1 MPCAAIRATG
11 LCLIDGARLV
21 SLESALW
28 EATRPAFRVRYIH
41 DPASMPRVPLYA
53 SYGFATGPTA
63 RAKLARIVR
72 KAPEV
77 VVKVTGRQR
86 GGNHVKAH
94 LDYIGRKGKL
104 GIETRDGEVLI
115 SKDDIA
121 ERAAEWSDTLQWRSR
136 PTVSSVSLIFSM
148 PAGNDPEKVLE
159 AVRALAHAELSDNH
173 DYGMALHTDTPRPHV
188 HLTVQAEGLDRT
200 RFNPGPVQLNR
211 FRERFARELRAR
223 GVAAEATPRRA
234 RGQGIAGSSM
244 ALIKLRARLR
254 GEGSRQIT
262 KSDRRT
268 NEQAISVARGQ
279 DQLPLFIAAG
289 SFRWREIRRA
299 YEQAAVAL
307 DATGQSDDRALA
319 SDVRA
324 FLEKRQ
330 SMNSTPQ
337 VFAHQYAR
345 QLGAEQ
351 NRAAL
356 PVDIKPPDHWQSG
369 RGRSR

>member
-1 MPCAAIRATG
+1 M
-11 LCLIDGARLV
+11 

-41 DPASMPRVPLYA
+41 DPTSAPRVPLYA

-86 GGNHVKAH
+86 GGSHVKAH
-94 LDYIGRKGKL
+94 LHYIGRKGEVE
-104 GIETRDGEVLI
+104 IETRDGEILTAKEDV
-115 SKDDIA
+115 A
-121 ERAAEWSDTLQWRSR
+121 ERASEWSDTLNWRSR

-148 PAGNDPEKVLE
+148 PEGTDPDKVLG

-173 DYGMALHTDTPRPHV
+173 DYVLALHTDTPRPHV

-200 RFNPGPVQLNR
+200 RFNPRPVQLNR

-244 ALIKLRARLR
+244 ALVKLRARLR
-254 GEGSRQIT
+254 TEGSRQIT
-262 KSDRRT
+262 QSDRRT
-268 NEQAISVARGQ
+268 NEQAIAVARGE
-279 DQLPLFIAAG
+279 DQLPPFIAAG
-289 SFRWREIRRA
+289 TVRWQEIRRA
-299 YEQAAVAL
+299 YKKVAAAL
-307 DATGQSDDRALA
+307 DATGQVDDRELA
-319 SDVRA
+319 SDVRD
-324 FLEKRQ
+324 FLDKHQR
-330 SMNSTPQ
+330 MNATPE
-337 VFAHQYAR
+337 VFAAHHAR
-345 QLGAEQ
+345 RIAAEL
-351 NRAAL
+351 NKA
-356 PVDIKPPDHWQSG
+356 VPPAPDRPLKDTG
-369 RGRSR
+369 RGR

>member
-1 MPCAAIRATG
+1 MG
-11 LCLIDGARLV
+11 
-21 SLESALW
+21 LESALW

-41 DPASMPRVPLYA
+41 DPTSTPRVPLYA

-94 LDYIGRKGKL
+94 LDYIGRKGEVD
-104 GIETRDGEVLI
+104 IETRDGEILT

-148 PAGNDPEKVLE
+148 PEGTDPDKVLG

-173 DYGMALHTDTPRPHV
+173 DYVLALHTDTPRPHV

-200 RFNPGPVQLNR
+200 RFNPRPVQLNR

-244 ALIKLRARLR
+244 ALVKLRARLR
-254 GEGSRQIT
+254 TEGSRQIT
-262 KSDRRT
+262 QSDRRT
-268 NEQAISVARGQ
+268 NEQAIAVARGQ
-279 DQLPLFIAAG
+279 EQLPPFIAAG
-289 SFRWREIRRA
+289 TVRWQEIRHA
-299 YEQAAVAL
+299 YQQTADSL
-307 DATGQSDDRALA
+307 DATGQADDRELA
-319 SDVRA
+319 KDVRTFLDKHQGMNATPEA
-324 FLEKRQ
+324 FAAHHAKRLDR
-330 SMNSTPQ
+330 SVSPM
-337 VFAHQYAR
+337 
-345 QLGAEQ
+345 GAE
-351 NRAAL
+351 
-356 PVDIKPPDHWQSG
+356 PPDYNPPDKG
-369 RGRSR
+369 RGR

>member
-1 MPCAAIRATG
+1 MPATG

-41 DPASMPRVPLYA
+41 DPTSTPRVPLYA
-53 SYGFATGPTA
+53 SYGVATGPTA

-86 GGNHVKAH
+86 GGVHVKAH
-94 LDYIGRKGKL
+94 LEYIGRKGEVD
-104 GIETRDGEVLI
+104 IETRDGEILTTKEDV
-115 SKDDIA
+115 A
-121 ERAAEWSDTLQWRSR
+121 ERAAEWSDSLQWRSR

-148 PAGNDPEKVLE
+148 PEGTDPDKVLG

-173 DYGMALHTDTPRPHV
+173 DYVLALHTDTPRPHV

-200 RFNPGPVQLNR
+200 RFNPRPAQLNR

-244 ALIKLRARLR
+244 ALVKLRARLR
-254 GEGSRQIT
+254 AEGGRQIT
-262 KSDRRT
+262 QSDRRT
-268 NEQAISVARGQ
+268 NEQAIAVARGQ
-279 DQLPLFIAAG
+279 EQLPPFIAAG
-289 SFRWREIRRA
+289 TFRWQEIRRA
-299 YEQAAVAL
+299 YEQTAAAL
-307 DATGQSDDRALA
+307 DGTGQAEDRQLA
-319 SDVRA
+319 KDVRT
-324 FLEKRQ
+324 FLDKHQ
-330 SMNSTPQ
+330 GMNATPE
-337 VFAHQYAR
+337 VFAAQYALIIAAD
-345 QLGAEQ
+345 QSKT
-351 NRAAL
+351 AL
-356 PVDIKPPDHWQSG
+356 PAVDRPPNE
-369 RGRSR
+369 RGRER

>member
-1 MPCAAIRATG
+1 MG
-11 LCLIDGARLV
+11 
-21 SLESALW
+21 LESALW

-41 DPASMPRVPLYA
+41 DPSGPPQIPLYA
-53 SYGFATGPTA
+53 SYGVATGPTA

-86 GGNHVKAH
+86 GGKHVKAH
-94 LDYIGRKGKL
+94 LDYIGRKGAL
-104 GIETRDGEVLI
+104 AIETRDGEILT

-121 ERAAEWSDTLQWRSR
+121 ERAAEWSDALQWRSR

-148 PAGNDPEKVLE
+148 PEGTDPDKVLG

-173 DYGMALHTDTPRPHV
+173 DYVLALHTDTPRPHV

-200 RFNPGPVQLNR
+200 RFNPRPVQLNR

-244 ALIKLRARLR
+244 ALVKLRARLR
-254 GEGSRQIT
+254 TEGSRQMPNA
-262 KSDRRT
+262 DRRT
-268 NEQAISVARGQ
+268 NEQAIAVARGQ
-279 DQLPLFIAAG
+279 DQLPPFIAAG
-289 SFRWREIRRA
+289 TFRWQEIRRA
-299 YEQAAVAL
+299 YEQTAAAL
-307 DATGQSDDRALA
+307 EATGQADDRELA
-319 SDVRA
+319 GDVRM
-324 FLEKRQ
+324 FLDKHQ
-330 SMNSTPQ
+330 DMKATPE
-337 VFAHQYAR
+337 VFAAQHAR
-345 QLGAEQ
+345 TIAAEHS
-351 NRAAL
+351 A
-356 PVDIKPPDHWQSG
+356 PKIGEPPHSPPG

>member
-1 MPCAAIRATG
+1 MG
-11 LCLIDGARLV
+11 
-21 SLESALW
+21 LESALW

-41 DPASMPRVPLYA
+41 DPTTPPRVPLYA
-53 SYGFATGPTA
+53 SYGVATGPTA

-86 GGNHVKAH
+86 GGGHVKSH
-94 LDYIGRKGKL
+94 LEYIGRKG
-104 GIETRDGEVLI
+104 GVDIETRDGEILT

-121 ERAAEWSDTLQWRSR
+121 DRAAEWSDTLQWRSR

-148 PAGNDPEKVLE
+148 PEGTDPDKVLG

-173 DYGMALHTDTPRPHV
+173 DYVLALHTDTPRPHV

-200 RFNPGPVQLNR
+200 RFNPRPVQLNR

-244 ALIKLRARLR
+244 ALVKLRARLR

-262 KSDRRT
+262 QSDRRT
-268 NEQAISVARGQ
+268 NEQAIAVARGQ
-279 DQLPLFIAAG
+279 DQLPPFIAAG
-289 SFRWREIRRA
+289 SFLRFEHG
-299 YEQAAVAL
+299 
-307 DATGQSDDRALA
+307 TT
-319 SDVRA
+319 VR
-324 FLEKRQ
+324 
-330 SMNSTPQ
+330 
-337 VFAHQYAR
+337 
-345 QLGAEQ
+345 
-351 NRAAL
+351 
-356 PVDIKPPDHWQSG
+356 
-369 RGRSR
+369 

>member
-1 MPCAAIRATG
+1 M
-11 LCLIDGARLV
+11 

-41 DPASMPRVPLYA
+41 DPTSTPRVPLYA

-63 RAKLARIVR
+63 RAKLSRIVR

-86 GGNHVKAH
+86 GGDHVKAH
-94 LDYIGRKGKL
+94 LDYIGRKGDVE
-104 GIETRDGEVLI
+104 IETRDGEILT

-148 PAGNDPEKVLE
+148 PEGTDPDKVLG

-173 DYGMALHTDTPRPHV
+173 DYVLALHTDTPRPHV
-188 HLTVQAEGLDRT
+188 HLTVQAEGLDRK
-200 RFNPGPVQLNR
+200 RFNPRPVQLNR

-244 ALIKLRARLR
+244 ALVKLRARLR
-254 GEGSRQIT
+254 TDGSRQIT
-262 KSDRRT
+262 QSDRRT
-268 NEQAISVARGQ
+268 NEQAIAVARGQ
-279 DQLPLFIAAG
+279 EQLPPFIAAG
-289 SFRWREIRRA
+289 TVRWQEIRRA
-299 YEQAAVAL
+299 YQQTADSL
-307 DATGQSDDRALA
+307 DATGQADDRELA
-319 SDVRA
+319 KDVRT
-324 FLEKRQ
+324 FLDKHQ
-330 SMNSTPQ
+330 GMNATPE
-337 VFAHQYAR
+337 VFAAHHAKR
-345 QLGAEQ
+345 LDRSVSPMDA
-351 NRAAL
+351 
-356 PVDIKPPDHWQSG
+356 KPPDHMPPDKG
-369 RGRSR
+369 RGR

>member
-1 MPCAAIRATG
+1 MG
-11 LCLIDGARLV
+11 
-21 SLESALW
+21 LESALW

-41 DPASMPRVPLYA
+41 DPTSTPRVPLYA
-53 SYGFATGPTA
+53 SYGIATGLTA

-94 LDYIGRKGKL
+94 LDYIGRKGEVD
-104 GIETRDGEVLI
+104 IETRDGEILTTKEDV
-115 SKDDIA
+115 A

-148 PAGNDPEKVLE
+148 PEGTDPDKVLG

-173 DYGMALHTDTPRPHV
+173 DYVLALHTDTPRPHV

-200 RFNPGPVQLNR
+200 RFNPRPVQLNR

-244 ALIKLRARLR
+244 ALVKLRARLR
-254 GEGSRQIT
+254 TEGTRQIT
-262 KSDRRT
+262 QSDRRT
-268 NEQAISVARGQ
+268 NEQAMAVARGQ
-279 DQLPLFIAAG
+279 EQLPPFIAAG
-289 SFRWREIRRA
+289 TFRWQEIRRA
-299 YEQAAVAL
+299 YEQTADAL
-307 DATGQSDDRALA
+307 DATGKADDRELA
-319 SDVRA
+319 KDVRT
-324 FLEKRQ
+324 FLDKHQGMNATPEVFAAHYSQKLQLNRQ
-330 SMNSTPQ
+330 SPDGLAPAPTDPQ
-337 VFAHQYAR
+337 
-345 QLGAEQ
+345 
-351 NRAAL
+351 
-356 PVDIKPPDHWQSG
+356 